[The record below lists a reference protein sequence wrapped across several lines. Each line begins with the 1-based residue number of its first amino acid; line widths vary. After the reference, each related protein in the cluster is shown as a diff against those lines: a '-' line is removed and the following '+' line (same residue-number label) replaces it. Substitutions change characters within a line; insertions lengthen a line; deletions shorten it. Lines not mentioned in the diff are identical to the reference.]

1 MPLEERA
8 LPLYPLSRLKATRQ
22 ASRQAWVM
30 SICPPAKSQ
39 YNNSMRQPATGIL
52 LAGGQSRRMGVDKA
66 FVDFQ
71 GRWLIE
77 WPIDALKQ
85 VCDEIVIVANE
96 SDPYARLNLRVVA
109 DTLPDFGPLA
119 GLHAGL
125 NAMRAELGIVVA
137 VDMPFL
143 NPALLRAL
151 IDAAEGW
158 DAVVPALAAVP
169 SADDVKRNRAKDL
182 DMHPLHAVYRRSCLP
197 AIRAAID
204 RGDRRLNAFFAD
216 VRVRYFGADEI
227 RPHDPD
233 LRSLLNVN
241 TPDDLRQ
248 AERLSA

>member
-1 MPLEERA
+1 MRI
-8 LPLYPLSRLKATRQ
+8 R
-22 ASRQAWVM
+22 
-30 SICPPAKSQ
+30 PPAKSQ
-39 YNNSMRQPATGIL
+39 YNKNMPQPATGIL

-66 FVDFQ
+66 FVEFQ

-77 WPIDALKQ
+77 RPIDALKQ
-85 VCDEIVIVANE
+85 VCDEIVIVADE
-96 SDPYARLNLRVVA
+96 AGPYARLNLRVVA
-109 DTLPDFGPLA
+109 DTLPGFGPLA

-125 NAMRAELGIVVA
+125 SAMRAELGVVVA

-151 IDAAEGW
+151 LDAAEGW
-158 DAVVPALAAVP
+158 DAVIPALAAGP
-169 SADDVKRNRAKDL
+169 SADDVKRHRAKDL
-182 DMHPLHAVYRRSCLP
+182 DVHPLHAVYRRTCLP
-197 AIRAAID
+197 TIRAAID

-216 VRVRYFGADEI
+216 VRARYFSADEI

-241 TPDDLRQ
+241 TPDELRR